1 LGNRQDLRARLR
13 RLHVLAFLAFLIG
26 SGLAWMAY
34 DSDHPLKEKHLLF
47 PIIFVAIVYGYPLFI
62 ELKAFVIALGTYV
75 LQKLFH
81 RP

>member
-1 LGNRQDLRARLR
+1 
-13 RLHVLAFLAFLIG
+13 
-26 SGLAWMAY
+26 MAY
-34 DSDHPLKEKHLLF
+34 DSDHPLKEKHLLL

-62 ELKAFVIALGTYV
+62 ELKAFVIALGAYV